1 MGRANLHIFDEWC
14 GSSVDSLRK
23 NVHFPLH
30 PHVRTTVP
38 KLALAPQQ
46 NQYGLRIFGYLH
58 PPADGEYIF
67 ALDSAKNSE
76 LWLSSDESPLN
87 VVLRAWV
94 GKTGVEWTAPGE
106 YDKFIHQ
113 KSVPIR
119 LTTRIKY
126 FFEVIHKHN
135 TGDGDHVAV
144 AWRCLNQTKDFGI
157 VQSEHISLYV
167 DESAIVLGDF
177 AHIPQTAASH
187 QQEHEDKHNAVPD
200 MQREDPRDTLYRGE

>member
-94 GKTGVEWTAPGE
+94 GKVCLLSSTQFPA
-106 YDKFIHQ
+106 FIHAGQ
-113 KSVPIR
+113 R
-119 LTTRIKY
+119 LTT
-126 FFEVIHKHN
+126 
-135 TGDGDHVAV
+135 
-144 AWRCLNQTKDFGI
+144 L
-157 VQSEHISLYV
+157 
-167 DESAIVLGDF
+167 VL
-177 AHIPQTAASH
+177 
-187 QQEHEDKHNAVPD
+187 PD
-200 MQREDPRDTLYRGE
+200 WC